1 VGKVFQNLG
10 NLVFVF
16 STGRCHISF
25 GLDQGVLDGLL
36 LGQFGCYDCCL
47 ITALVGG
54 LGCLLGLETRHIG

>member
-16 STGRCHISF
+16 GTGCWHKIF

-47 ITALVGG
+47 IAALVSGFSCR
-54 LGCLLGLETRHIG
+54 LRI